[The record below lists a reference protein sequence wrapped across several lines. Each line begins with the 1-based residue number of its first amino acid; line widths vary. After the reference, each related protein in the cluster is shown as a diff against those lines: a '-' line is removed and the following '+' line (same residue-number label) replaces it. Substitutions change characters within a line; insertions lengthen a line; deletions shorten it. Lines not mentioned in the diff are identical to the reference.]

1 MPQPRKSLFPLLL
14 PAILLVPLAAA
25 LSILLASTWHAR
37 DARET
42 AARMARADVALVGR
56 EIETAIRARLA
67 AAELLS
73 RSPAIRQWMEV
84 GGPLT
89 EQASGELA
97 GALGAFPGASVLAAS
112 ARDGVLYRDGAAAG
126 ALSRDD
132 SVDSWY
138 FAALEGSSGT
148 VLAGAQTAAVRAA
161 VVQASAALRE
171 GESAIGAVAVET
183 PLSLIAAEASRA
195 APGSPIVVLTDQVGA
210 ILHVAGAAASG
221 ARTISDIFPRIER
234 KIFIAAMESP
244 PQARETRLF
253 DDRSGGRPLVIA
265 AARLAAPDW
274 RLFVSETV
282 GETFPPLRAALLA
295 VAGLA
300 SLALILVWTGLL
312 AARRRRERAATE
324 QCLATEAR
332 EARAMFE
339 EAARRSREARAA
351 VDRISEG
358 SRGIARESEGAV
370 RATGELAPLV
380 ARSAAALAERAA
392 LLAQAIGVVG
402 QSASGAERAEVAV
415 GAIATAA
422 SRAEEALG
430 PAVDAAAAVGRA
442 AGRIKGRI
450 GAIGGL
456 AERARLLSL
465 NVSVDAARGEERGRK
480 LARSVEEI
488 QALAGQAAESARS
501 LASEIA
507 AAAESA
513 ESARECAERGG
524 QEMRLV
530 SESAAQA
537 AASLAG
543 IRDLA
548 RDIRQETGGASLE
561 SLPGA
566 AAAFSLAEDASLS
579 DRARSILEG
588 LSRIGGRIAA
598 LSREIDGAAA
608 EAAEG
613 CARAAQSAESR
624 TTAE

>member
-14 PAILLVPLAAA
+14 PAILLVPLAGS
-25 LSILLASTWHAR
+25 LGILLASTWHAR

-42 AARMARADVALVGR
+42 AARMAHADVALVGR
-56 EIETAIRARLA
+56 EIETAIRARQA

-73 RSPAIRQWMEV
+73 RSPVIRQWMEA
-84 GGPLT
+84 GGPPT
-89 EQASGELA
+89 EQASGELV

-112 ARDGVLYRDGAAAG
+112 TRDGVLYRDGTAVG
-126 ALSRDD
+126 ALSRDNP
-132 SVDSWY
+132 VDSWY

-148 VLAGAQTAAVRAA
+148 VLAGAQAVAVRAA
-161 VVQASAALRE
+161 VVPATAAPRG

-195 APGSPIVVLTDQVGA
+195 AAGSPIVVLTDQVGA

-244 PQARETRLF
+244 SPARETLLF

-265 AARLAAPDW
+265 AARLSAPDW

-282 GETFPPLRAALLA
+282 GEAFPPLRAALLA
-295 VAGLA
+295 VAALA

-312 AARRRRERAATE
+312 EARRRQERAAVE
-324 QCLATEAR
+324 QSLATEAR
-332 EARAMFE
+332 EARAVLE
-339 EAARRSREARAA
+339 EAARSSREARAA

-370 RATGELAPLV
+370 RATGELAPLL
-380 ARSAAALAERAA
+380 AQSAAALAERAA
-392 LLAQAIGVVG
+392 LLSRAIGAIG
-402 QSASGAERAEVAV
+402 QSASGAERAQGAAE
-415 GAIATAA
+415 AIATAA
-422 SRAEEALG
+422 SRAEEALA

-450 GAIGGL
+450 AAIGGL

-465 NVSVDAARGEERGRK
+465 NAAVDAARGEERGRK

-501 LASEIA
+501 LASDLA

-513 ESARECAERGG
+513 EAARDGAERSGR
-524 QEMRLV
+524 EMRLV
-530 SESAAQA
+530 SESAADV

-543 IRDLA
+543 IRDSA
-548 RDIRQETGGASLE
+548 RGIRQEVGGASLE

-566 AAAFSLAEDASLS
+566 AIASPLAEDVSLS
-579 DRARSILEG
+579 DRARSVLEG

-608 EAAEG
+608 EAAES

-624 TTAE
+624 AIAE